1 MLKNKENLTTQ
12 YKFKDLSGEPNRDQ
26 FTHLYTN
33 PKNGN
38 LIFQSTKYFGG
49 TQAIREW
56 KEYDV
61 KKKKFFD
68 FLGRV
73 SKSKFK
79 NFDITEDGVY
89 FELDFAT
96 QTNKYFRENQ

>member
-1 MLKNKENLTTQ
+1 MLKNKENLT
-12 YKFKDLSGEPNRDQ
+12 KEIMFKDLNGGENKDM
-26 FTHLYTN
+26 FIHLYTN
-33 PKNGN
+33 PTNGN

-61 KKKKFFD
+61 EKKKFFE
-68 FLGRV
+68 FYGRV

-79 NFDITEDGVY
+79 KFDITEDGVY
-89 FELDFAT
+89 FEEEFTT
-96 QTNKYFRENQ
+96 QTNKYFTENQ

>member
-1 MLKNKENLTTQ
+1 MLNNKENLTIQ
-12 YKFKDLSGEPNRDQ
+12 YNFEDLDGGKNKDL
-26 FTHLYTN
+26 FIHLYTN
-33 PKNGN
+33 PENGN

-61 KKKKFFD
+61 EKKKFFD
-68 FLGRV
+68 LYGRV
-73 SKSKFK
+73 SKNKFK

-89 FELDFAT
+89 FEMDFTT
-96 QTNKYFRENQ
+96 QTNKYFN